1 MNINKFMRVAPYFYG
16 AAMAAFGVIQLVT
29 QNFLSSL
36 LQVPPTS
43 PLRWISMLLSSA
55 IFILTGLSIVFN
67 IRRQLALVAV
77 GTLLAIF
84 LLALQL
90 PALLMNLH
98 NANDWAVTF
107 EGVML
112 TSGAFIIAA
121 GLPDE
126 TLISRRWNRTIQVLA
141 MIGHYLFALSL
152 FVFCIQHIMY
162 FDYILSLIPTWMPVR
177 MVLDYVVVVGYL
189 LCGISFVIGQ
199 RVGLAATWLGIMFFL
214 WILLLHAP
222 RALGKWNVETEWTSL
237 FVALAVCGV
246 AFSVARRDY
255 GRHGRPARIVALQA
269 DNGGESGMSFV
280 AKGQKT

>member
-1 MNINKFMRVAPYFYG
+1 MNKFMKVAPYFYG

-29 QNFLSSL
+29 RNFLSSL
-36 LQVPPTS
+36 LQVPPTL
-43 PLRWISMLLSSA
+43 PFRWLWMTLSSGV
-55 IFILTGLSIVFN
+55 FILAGLCIVFG
-67 IRRQLALVAV
+67 IRRQLALVGV

-84 LLALQL
+84 LLGLQF
-90 PALLMNLH
+90 PALLTNIH
-98 NANDWAVTF
+98 NANDWAVAF

-112 TSGAFIIAA
+112 TSGAFLIAA
-121 GLPDE
+121 ELPDE
-126 TLISRRWNRTIQVLA
+126 TLISRRWNRIIRVLA

-162 FDYILSLIPTWMPVR
+162 FEYIESLIPTWMPVR
-177 MVLDYVVVVGYL
+177 MVLDYVVVVAYL
-189 LCGISFVIGQ
+189 LCGISLVIGQ

-222 RALGKWNVETEWTSL
+222 RAIGKWNVETEWTSL

-246 AFSVARRDY
+246 AFSMARRDY
-255 GRHGRPARIVALQA
+255 GRQGRPARIVALQA
-269 DNGGESGMSFV
+269 DSGRESGMSFV

>member
-1 MNINKFMRVAPYFYG
+1 MRGAPYFYG
-16 AAMAAFGVIQLVT
+16 AAMVAFGVIQLVA

-36 LQVPPTS
+36 LQVPPTF
-43 PLRWISMLLSSA
+43 PLRWVLMMLSSA
-55 IFILTGLSIVFN
+55 IFILTGLGIVFG
-67 IRRQLALVAV
+67 IRRQLALMTV

-107 EGVML
+107 EGMML
-112 TSGAFIIAA
+112 TSGAFIISA

-126 TLISRRWNRTIQVLA
+126 TLISRQWNRTIHVLA

-152 FVFCIQHIMY
+152 FVFCIQHIIY
-162 FDYILSLIPTWMPVR
+162 FDYIQSLIPVWMPAR
-177 MVLDYVVVVGYL
+177 MVLDYLVVVGYL

-199 RVGLAATWLGIMFFL
+199 RVGLAATLLGIMFFL
-214 WILLLHAP
+214 WVLLLHAP
-222 RALGKWNVETEWTSL
+222 RAIGKWNVETEWTSL

-246 AFSVARRDY
+246 AFSTAQRNH
-255 GRHGRPARIVALQA
+255 HGRPARIVEL
-269 DNGGESGMSFV
+269 GESGMSFV
-280 AKGQKT
+280 AKGGKNA

>member
-1 MNINKFMRVAPYFYG
+1 
-16 AAMAAFGVIQLVT
+16 
-29 QNFLSSL
+29 
-36 LQVPPTS
+36 
-43 PLRWISMLLSSA
+43 LSSA
-55 IFILTGLSIVFN
+55 IFILTGLCIVFR

-90 PALLMNLH
+90 PVLLINLH
-98 NANDWAVTF
+98 NGGNWAVVF

-126 TLISRRWNRTIQVLA
+126 GLIGRRWSRGIHVLA
-141 MIGHYLFALSL
+141 MIGHYLFTLSL
-152 FVFCIQHIMY
+152 FVFCVQHIMY
-162 FDYILSLIPTWMPVR
+162 FDYILSLIPSWMPMR
-177 MVLDYVVVVGYL
+177 MVLGYLVVVGYL

-214 WILLLHAP
+214 WVLLLHAP
-222 RALGKWNVETEWTSL
+222 RAIGQWNVETEWTSL

-246 AFSVARRDY
+246 AFSLAQRNY
-255 GRHGRPARIVALQA
+255 HGRPARVVAFQA
-269 DNGGESGMSFV
+269 DNGCIETV
-280 AKGQKT
+280 R

>member
-1 MNINKFMRVAPYFYG
+1 VAPYFYG

-36 LQVPPTS
+36 LQVPPTL
-43 PLRWISMLLSSA
+43 PLRWIWMLLSSA
-55 IFILTGLSIVFN
+55 VFILTGLCIVFG

-121 GLPDE
+121 ESPDE
-126 TLISRRWNRTIQVLA
+126 TLISRRWNRTIHLLA

-189 LCGISFVIGQ
+189 LCGISWLSGSGSDWQ
-199 RVGLAATWLGIMFFL
+199 RPGWASCFSVGIAAAR
-214 WILLLHAP
+214 AP
-222 RALGKWNVETEWTSL
+222 CHREVECGDGMDEPVRCAGRLRGGFQHGPAEPSWPPGAGSGVGGKWHV
-237 FVALAVCGV
+237 VCGK
-246 AFSVARRDY
+246 RWD
-255 GRHGRPARIVALQA
+255 G
-269 DNGGESGMSFV
+269 
-280 AKGQKT
+280 

>member
-1 MNINKFMRVAPYFYG
+1 MRKFTRVAPNFYG

-36 LQVPPTS
+36 LQVPSTL
-43 PLRWISMLLSSA
+43 PLRWILMILSSA
-55 IFILTGLSIVFN
+55 IFILAGLCIVFG
-67 IRRQLALVAV
+67 IRRQLALVAA

-84 LLALQL
+84 LLGLQL
-90 PALLMNLH
+90 PALLMNIH

-121 GLPDE
+121 GIPDE
-126 TLISRRWNRTIQVLA
+126 ALISRRWSRAIHLLA

-177 MVLDYVVVVGYL
+177 MVLDYVVVVAYL

-199 RVGLAATWLGIMFFL
+199 RVGLAATLLGIMFFL
-214 WILLLHAP
+214 WVLLLHAP
-222 RALGKWNVETEWTSL
+222 RAIGKWNVETEWTSL
-237 FVALAVCGV
+237 FVALAVGGV
-246 AFSVARRDY
+246 AFSIARRD
-255 GRHGRPARIVALQA
+255 HGRLGRVIALQA
-269 DNGGESGMSFV
+269 DNGYIETV
-280 AKGQKT
+280 

>member
-1 MNINKFMRVAPYFYG
+1 MNKFMRGAPYFYG
-16 AAMAAFGVIQLVT
+16 AAMAAFGVIQMVT
-29 QNFLSSL
+29 QDFLSSL
-36 LQVPPTS
+36 LQVPPTL
-43 PLRWISMLLSSA
+43 PLRWLWMILSSA
-55 IFILTGLSIVFN
+55 VFILAGLCIVFG
-67 IRRQLALVAV
+67 IRRQLALVGV

-84 LLALQL
+84 LLGLQL
-90 PALLMNLH
+90 PALLTNIH

-121 GLPDE
+121 DLPDE
-126 TLISRRWNRTIQVLA
+126 ALISRRWNRTLHLLA

-177 MVLDYVVVVGYL
+177 MVLGYVVVVGYL

-214 WILLLHAP
+214 WVL
-222 RALGKWNVETEWTSL
+222 
-237 FVALAVCGV
+237 
-246 AFSVARRDY
+246 
-255 GRHGRPARIVALQA
+255 
-269 DNGGESGMSFV
+269 
-280 AKGQKT
+280 

>member
-1 MNINKFMRVAPYFYG
+1 MNKFLRVAPYFYG
-16 AAMAAFGVIQLVT
+16 AAMVAFGVIQLVT

-36 LQVPPTS
+36 LQVPPAF

-67 IRRQLALVAV
+67 IRRQLALVGV
-77 GTLLAIF
+77 GALLAIF

-126 TLISRRWNRTIQVLA
+126 TLISRRWNRTIHVLA

-222 RALGKWNVETEWTSL
+222 RAIGKWNVETEWTSL

-246 AFSVARRDY
+246 AFSTAQRNH
-255 GRHGRPARIVALQA
+255 HGHPARVVALQA
-269 DNGGESGMSFV
+269 DNGRESGMSFV
-280 AKGQKT
+280 AKGDKT

>member
-1 MNINKFMRVAPYFYG
+1 MRGAPYFYG

-177 MVLDYVVVVGYL
+177 MVLDYVVVVAYL

-214 WILLLHAP
+214 WVLLLHAP
-222 RALGKWNVETEWTSL
+222 RAIGKWNVETEWTSL

-246 AFSVARRDY
+246 AFSMARRDY

-269 DNGGESGMSFV
+269 DSGGESGMSFV

>member
-1 MNINKFMRVAPYFYG
+1 MRVAPYFYG
-16 AAMAAFGVIQLVT
+16 AAIAAFGVIQMVT
-29 QNFLSSL
+29 QDFLSSL
-36 LQVPPTS
+36 LQVPPAL
-43 PLRWISMLLSSA
+43 PLRWLWMILSSA
-55 IFILTGLSIVFN
+55 VFILAGLCIVFG
-67 IRRQLALVAV
+67 IRRQLALVGV

-84 LLALQL
+84 LLGLQL
-90 PALLMNLH
+90 PALLTNIH
-98 NANDWAVTF
+98 NANDWAVAF

-121 GLPDE
+121 ELPDE
-126 TLISRRWNRTIQVLA
+126 ALISRRWNRAIHVLA

-162 FDYILSLIPTWMPVR
+162 FDYIQSLIPTWMPMR
-177 MVLDYVVVVGYL
+177 MVLDYVVVVAYL

-214 WILLLHAP
+214 WVLLLHAP
-222 RALGKWNVETEWTSL
+222 RAIGKWNVETEWTSL

-246 AFSVARRDY
+246 AFSMARRDY

-269 DNGGESGMSFV
+269 DSGGESGMSFV

>member
-1 MNINKFMRVAPYFYG
+1 MNKFMRVAPYFYG

-36 LQVPPTS
+36 LQVPPTL
-43 PLRWISMLLSSA
+43 PLRWVLMVLSSA
-55 IFILTGLSIVFN
+55 IFILTGLGIVFN
-67 IRRQLALVAV
+67 VRRQLALVAA
-77 GTLLAIF
+77 GTLLAVF

-90 PALLMNLH
+90 PALLMNLR

-126 TLISRRWNRTIQVLA
+126 TLISRRWNRTIHVLA
-141 MIGHYLFALSL
+141 MVGHYLFALSL

-162 FDYILSLIPTWMPVR
+162 FEYILSLIPTWMPVR

-189 LCGISFVIGQ
+189 LCGISFVLGQ

-214 WILLLHAP
+214 WVLLLHVP
-222 RALGKWNVETEWTSL
+222 RAIGKWNVETEWTSL

-246 AFSVARRDY
+246 AFSTAQRNQY
-255 GRHGRPARIVALQA
+255 GRPARVVALE
-269 DNGGESGMSFV
+269 ESGMSFV
-280 AKGQKT
+280 AKRGKNA

>member
-1 MNINKFMRVAPYFYG
+1 MRVAPYFYG
-16 AAMAAFGVIQLVT
+16 AAIAAFGVIQMVT
-29 QNFLSSL
+29 QDFLSSL
-36 LQVPPTS
+36 LQVPPAL
-43 PLRWISMLLSSA
+43 PLRWLWMILSSA
-55 IFILTGLSIVFN
+55 VFILAGLCIVFG
-67 IRRQLALVAV
+67 IRRQLALVGV

-84 LLALQL
+84 LLGLQL
-90 PALLMNLH
+90 PALLTNIH
-98 NANDWAVTF
+98 NANDWAVAF

-121 GLPDE
+121 ELPDE
-126 TLISRRWNRTIQVLA
+126 ALISRRWNRAIHVLA

-162 FDYILSLIPTWMPVR
+162 FDYIQSLIPTWMPVR
-177 MVLDYVVVVGYL
+177 MVLDYVVVVAYL

-214 WILLLHAP
+214 WVLLLHAP
-222 RALGKWNVETEWTSL
+222 RAIGKWNVETEWTSL

-246 AFSVARRDY
+246 AFSMARRDY

-269 DNGGESGMSFV
+269 DSGGESGMSFV

>member
-1 MNINKFMRVAPYFYG
+1 MNKFIRGAPYFYG
-16 AAMAAFGVIQLVT
+16 AAIAAFGIIQLVT
-29 QNFLSSL
+29 QNFLSAL
-36 LQVPPTS
+36 LPVPPAL
-43 PLRWISMLLSSA
+43 PLRWLLMVLSSA
-55 IFILTGLSIVFN
+55 VFILAGVCIIFG
-67 IRRQLALVAV
+67 IRRQLALVAA
-77 GTLLAIF
+77 GTLLAVF
-84 LLALQL
+84 LFALQL
-90 PALLMNLH
+90 PILLANLH
-98 NANDWAVTF
+98 NGGNWAVVF

-121 GLPDE
+121 GIPDE
-126 TLISRRWNRTIQVLA
+126 ALISRRWRRTIHLLA

-162 FDYILSLIPTWMPVR
+162 FDYILSLIPSWMPVR
-177 MVLDYVVVVGYL
+177 MLLDYVVVVAYL

-214 WILLLHAP
+214 WVLLLHAP
-222 RALGKWNVETEWTSL
+222 RAIGKWNVETEWTSL

-246 AFSVARRDY
+246 AFSMARRDY

-269 DNGGESGMSFV
+269 DSGGESGMSFV